1 MTETVERLSWSM
13 VKFTGLHGGPVYID
27 LRQVACVTEAKAPGE
42 LAALGA
48 RVILISGIAI
58 YTRESAGT
66 VFEEV
71 HRANT
76 QKEPAAPAMKVSGA
90 APAAVVPVIPPAP
103 IAQGPVYCAHEACYI
118 FWSPDEALRLGAE
131 FIDGRWLCALHKS
144 AAGSGELGEEAGRAT
159 QAPAP

>member
-1 MTETVERLSWSM
+1 MTDKPERLSWSM
-13 VKFTGLHGGPVYID
+13 VKFTGLHGGPVYLD
-27 LRQVACVTEAKAPGE
+27 LRQVAAVTDAQAPGE
-42 LAALGA
+42 LAPLGA
-48 RVILISGIAI
+48 RVILHCGVGL
-58 YTRESAGT
+58 YTKESAGT

-76 QKEPAAPAMKVSGA
+76 QQPPAPPNMKMGDA

-144 AAGSGELGEEAGRAT
+144 PGEPSEEAGRA
-159 QAPAP
+159 AHAD